1 MELSTAMTSRNETS
15 SRSEDDWSD
24 ADPSGQ
30 TGGGP
35 GIELTHALSVDAV
48 LARLTVDGDTGL
60 SHDEVS
66 TRRRR
71 FGFNRLRETD
81 GTSTWSI
88 LGDQLRSAVVLLLLL
103 AAVAGFAIGK
113 NVEGVAVLVVLIAN
127 TVIGFVTELR
137 ALRSMEAL
145 DALATALADVE
156 RQDRRD
162 EIDAAELV
170 PGDIVS
176 LEAGDGVPADLRLIE
191 AEELRIEE
199 ASLTG
204 ESEPVL
210 KTVEPL
216 PEDTAMGDRTNM
228 AFMGTTVLAGRGR
241 GVVVATGRHAA
252 VGKIAELTAGT
263 PRLQAPLQAGLEQ
276 LGRTLTV
283 VVIGLAVSLTALGLA
298 RGLDLDEVLEISIA
312 LAVAIV
318 PEGLPA
324 VATLTLTVGMRR
336 MARQNALVRRLP
348 VVETLGSTTV
358 IASDKT
364 GTLTRNEMT
373 VAAVTVADGVDA
385 SELWLAAIVCNDSDI
400 APDGDPVGDPT
411 EVALLHGATG
421 EGFDWRALRDDH
433 ARVDE
438 VPFDSAT
445 KWMAVATADAVYV
458 KGAPEVIIQPGTPGA
473 EPLLAAVEEMTAR
486 ALRTLALGRRRG
498 GGAIDDETM
507 LSDVELL
514 GIVGL
519 ADPARPDAIAA
530 VKECRRAGIRVV
542 MVTGDQPRTAA
553 AIGEQ
558 FGMRTDPV
566 VTGLQLDALSPEQLV
581 DAVRDADVF
590 ARVNPEHKLRIVE
603 ALQANGE
610 IVAVTGD
617 GVNDAPALSQ
627 ANVGVAMG
635 RSGTEVAR
643 QAADIVL
650 TDDDFTT
657 ITHAVAEG
665 RRIFANV
672 QRFGRFIFAWH
683 LGVTII
689 VTVAVLVGSAP
700 PLAGLMILWNNLVID
715 VLPSFALALEPAGE
729 DTMKDPPRPAGEPV
743 LGRSTLSRIAT
754 QAALIAAVGLVTFYV
769 LAPAFDLD
777 GTARQTMTF
786 VAITAAQLLAVFN
799 ARTETGSGFVNAT
812 RNPFLWL
819 ALGIALAFEAA
830 ALGIP
835 ALRDTLGLSTMPAD
849 AWAAALLIATAPLV
863 LTQTIRIVRE
873 QLSTAA
879 SANG

>member
-1 MELSTAMTSRNETS
+1 VELS
-15 SRSEDDWSD
+15 
-24 ADPSGQ
+24 
-30 TGGGP
+30 
-35 GIELTHALSVDAV
+35 HALSADEV

-66 TRRRR
+66 TRRHR
-71 FGFNRLRETD
+71 FGFNRLRQAD

-88 LGDQLRSAVVLLLLL
+88 LIDQLRSAVVLLLVI

-113 NVEGVAVLVVLIAN
+113 NVEGVAVLVVLVAN

-162 EIDAAELV
+162 EIDAVELV

-191 AEELRIEE
+191 AEDLRIEE

-210 KTVEPL
+210 KSIEPL
-216 PEDTAMGDRTNM
+216 PRDTAMGDRTNM

-252 VGKIAELTAGT
+252 VGQIAELTAGT

-276 LGRTLTV
+276 LGRTLTL
-283 VVIGLAVSLTALGLA
+283 VVIGLAIALTGLGLA

-364 GTLTRNEMT
+364 GTLTRNEMS
-373 VAAVTVADGVDA
+373 VAAFTAAEGIDD
-385 SELWLAAIVCNDSDI
+385 SELWLAAIVCNDSDV

-411 EVALLHGATG
+411 EVALLHGAADAG
-421 EGFDWRALRDDH
+421 LDWRALRNDH
-433 ARVDE
+433 ERVGE

-445 KWMAVATADAVYV
+445 KRMAVATADAIYV
-458 KGAPEVIIQPGTPGA
+458 KGAPEVIIHRGTPGA
-473 EPLLAAVEEMTAR
+473 EALLVAVEEMSAG
-486 ALRTLALGRRRG
+486 ALRTLAVARKRG
-498 GGAIDDETM
+498 GGVIDAETAFA
-507 LSDVELL
+507 DVELL

-519 ADPARPDAIAA
+519 ADPARPEAIVA
-530 VKECRRAGIRVV
+530 VEECRHAGIRVV

-553 AIGEQ
+553 SIGEQ
-558 FGMRTDPV
+558 FGMRTASV
-566 VTGLQLDALSPEQLV
+566 VTGVQLDAMSSEQLV
-581 DAVRDADVF
+581 DTVRDTDVF

-672 QRFGRFIFAWH
+672 QRFGRFIFSWH
-683 LGVTII
+683 LGVTVI
-689 VTVAVLVGSAP
+689 VTVAVLAGSPP

-743 LGRSTLSRIAT
+743 LGRSTLKRIAT
-754 QAALIAAVGLVTFYV
+754 QAALIAAVGLTTFYV
-769 LAPAFDLD
+769 LAPAFGLD
-777 GTARQTMTF
+777 GTSRQTMTF

-819 ALGIALAFEAA
+819 ALAVSLAFEAA
-830 ALGIP
+830 ALGVP
-835 ALRDTLGLSTMPAD
+835 ALRDTLGLSTMSAG
-849 AWAAALLIATAPLV
+849 AWTAALLIAVVPLL
-863 LTQTIRIVRE
+863 LTQTTRVARHRWATVNAGRE
-873 QLSTAA
+873 
-879 SANG
+879 

>member
-1 MELSTAMTSRNETS
+1 MTSRSEPPSRTDTGS
-15 SRSEDDWSD
+15 SDLDS
-24 ADPSGQ
+24 SGHAVD
-30 TGGGP
+30 GP
-35 GIELTHALSVDAV
+35 GVELPHALSVEVV

-66 TRRRR
+66 TRRHR
-71 FGFNRLRETD
+71 FGFNRLQEAG

-88 LGDQLRSAVVLLLLL
+88 LIDQLRSAVVLLLVI

-113 NVEGVAVLVVLIAN
+113 NVEGVAVLVVLVAN

-162 EIDAAELV
+162 EIDAVELV

-191 AEELRIEE
+191 AEDLRIEE

-210 KTVEPL
+210 KTTEPL
-216 PEDTAMGDRTNM
+216 PTNTSMGDRTNM

-252 VGKIAELTAGT
+252 VGRIAELTAGT
-263 PRLQAPLQAGLEQ
+263 PRMQAPLQAGLEQ
-276 LGRTLTV
+276 LGRTLTL
-283 VVIGLAVSLTALGLA
+283 VVIGLAIALTGLGLA
-298 RGLDLDEVLEISIA
+298 RGSDLDEVLEISIA

-373 VAAVTVADGVDA
+373 VAAFTPAEGIDVSD
-385 SELWLAAIVCNDSDI
+385 LWLAAVVCNDSDI

-411 EVALLHGATG
+411 EVALLHGATDAG
-421 EGFDWRALRDDH
+421 LDWRALRDDH
-433 ARVDE
+433 ARVGE

-445 KWMAVATADAVYV
+445 KRMAVATADVIYL
-458 KGAPEVIIQPGTPGA
+458 KGAPEVIIQHGTPGGA
-473 EPLLAAVEEMTAR
+473 SLLVAVEEMSAK
-486 ALRTLALGRRRG
+486 ALRTLALARKRNG
-498 GGAIDDETM
+498 GDIDAETAFA
-507 LSDVELL
+507 DIELL

-530 VKECRRAGIRVV
+530 VEECRQAGIRVV

-558 FGMRTDPV
+558 FGMRTTSV
-566 VTGLQLDALSPEQLV
+566 VTGVQLDDMSPEQLV
-581 DAVRDADVF
+581 DTVRHTDVF

-635 RSGTEVAR
+635 GSGTEVAR

-672 QRFGRFIFAWH
+672 QRFGRFIFSWH

-689 VTVAVLVGSAP
+689 VTVAVLTGSPP

-743 LGRSTLSRIAT
+743 LGRSTLKRIAT
-754 QAALIAAVGLVTFYV
+754 QAALIAAVGLGTFYV

-777 GTARQTMTF
+777 GASRQTMTF

-799 ARTETGSGFVNAT
+799 ARTETGSGFVHAT

-819 ALGIALAFEAA
+819 ALAVSVAFEAA

-835 ALRDTLGLSTMPAD
+835 ALRDTLGLSTMPAG
-849 AWAAALLIATAPLV
+849 AWSAALLIAVGPLL
-863 LTQTIRIVRE
+863 LTQTTRIVR
-873 QLSTAA
+873 QRWSTARTHR
-879 SANG
+879 G

>member
-1 MELSTAMTSRNETS
+1 MTSQHEPTATDQ
-15 SRSEDDWSD
+15 RSGVDLPGQGDD
-24 ADPSGQ
+24 
-30 TGGGP
+30 GP
-35 GIELTHALSVDAV
+35 GIERSHALTVEEV

-60 SHDEVS
+60 SHDEVKK
-66 TRRRR
+66 RRHR
-71 FGFNRLRETD
+71 FGFNRLREID
-81 GTSTWSI
+81 GISTWTI
-88 LGDQLRSAVVLLLLL
+88 LTDQLRSAVVLLLVL
-103 AAVAGFAIGK
+103 AAGAAFAIGK
-113 NVEGVAVLVVLIAN
+113 NVEGVAVLLVLVAN

-176 LEAGDGVPADLRLIE
+176 LEPGDGVPADLRLIE
-191 AEELRIEE
+191 AEDLRIEE
-199 ASLTG
+199 APLTG
-204 ESEPVL
+204 ESEPVT
-210 KTVEPL
+210 KTIDPL
-216 PEDTAMGDRTNM
+216 PKDTALGDRTNM

-241 GVVVATGRHAA
+241 GVVVATGRHAE
-252 VGKIAELTAGT
+252 VGQIAELTAGT

-276 LGRTLTV
+276 LGRTLTL
-283 VVIGLAVSLTALGLA
+283 VVIGLAIGLTGLGLA
-298 RGLDLDEVLEISIA
+298 RGLELDEVLEVSIA

-373 VAAVTVADGVDA
+373 VAELELADGIDP
-385 SELWLAAIVCNDSDI
+385 SELWLAAVVCNDSDI

-411 EVALLHGATG
+411 EVALLHGATDAG
-421 EGFDWRALRDDH
+421 LDWRALRAEH
-433 ARVDE
+433 ERVDE
-438 VPFDSAT
+438 VPFDSAA
-445 KWMAVATADAVYV
+445 KRMAVATADAIYV

-473 EPLLAAVEEMTAR
+473 EPLLAAIEEMAGK
-486 ALRTLALGRRRG
+486 ALRTLAVARRRG
-498 GGAIDDETM
+498 GTIRDGEDAFADT
-507 LSDVELL
+507 ELL

-530 VKECRRAGIRVV
+530 VNECRRAGIRVV

-558 FGMRTDPV
+558 FGMRTDSI
-566 VTGLQLDALSPEQLV
+566 VTGVQLDAMSPAELIEV
-581 DAVRDADVF
+581 VRDTDVF
-590 ARVNPEHKLRIVE
+590 ARVNPEHKLNIVE
-603 ALQANGE
+603 AMQANGE

-635 RSGTEVAR
+635 RSGTDVAR

-657 ITHAVAEG
+657 ISHAVAEG

-672 QRFGRFIFAWH
+672 QRFGRFIFSWH

-689 VTVAVLVGSAP
+689 VTVAMVAGSAP
-700 PLAGLMILWNNLVID
+700 PLTGLMVLWNNLVID
-715 VLPSFALALEPAGE
+715 VLPSFALALEPAAD

-743 LGRSTLSRIAT
+743 LGRSTLARIAT
-754 QAALIAAVGLVTFYV
+754 QASLIAAVGLITFYV
-769 LAPAFDLD
+769 LAPALDLE
-777 GTARQTMTF
+777 GAARQTMTF

-799 ARTETGSGFVNAT
+799 ARTETGSGFVHAT

-819 ALGIALAFEAA
+819 ALGIAIAFEAA

-835 ALRDTLGLSTMPAD
+835 ALRDTLGLDTMPAD
-849 AWAAALLIATAPLV
+849 AWAAALLIAVAPLL
-863 LTQTIRIVRE
+863 LTQTTRIARE
-873 QLSTAA
+873 RLTTTEARIEM
-879 SANG
+879 